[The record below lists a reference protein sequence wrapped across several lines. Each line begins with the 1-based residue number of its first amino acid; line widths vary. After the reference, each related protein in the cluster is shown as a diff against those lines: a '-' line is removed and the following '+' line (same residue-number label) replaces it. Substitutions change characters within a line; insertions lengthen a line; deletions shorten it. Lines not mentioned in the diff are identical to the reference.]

1 MSQIAASLA
10 GPQAFPLPLSR
21 FHQTRR
27 IGYSMA
33 DQAFAAGGMFLVNL
47 VLARTQTKAEYGMFA
62 LSYSLLT
69 FLMGLHNA
77 AILEPFTVY
86 GSGRYRHRFAEYS
99 RLIAWSNAA
108 LALLLTVLVLSVCW
122 GWHWIAPGHVPRAIL
137 GLGLALSV
145 LLSGA
150 LLRRSFYVQ
159 RKPAGAAAT
168 SLVFFATVSLSL
180 WIAVRAH
187 VLNSFSVFLI
197 LAVGWIVAG
206 AISLGGRLQVWPP
219 RFHSRECFLRTEPH
233 YWREHWEYS
242 RWVLATA
249 FVFQFM
255 HQGYYWLVAGF
266 LSVNQVGNLKAMYI
280 LIAPVEQVMIS
291 LSFLLLPA
299 LTARYVA
306 GNFDGFLSLW
316 KRYALAM
323 AGITL
328 LFAITVRL
336 AGTPVMHILYA
347 GKFDGLA
354 PLLFVLALVPLWTG
368 IGNTFS
374 DALRAA
380 ERPRLVFYA
389 YVSSALATFIGGVP
403 LVIYF
408 GLRGAVYGM
417 LLSGAT
423 YTCALALAFWF
434 CVSRGP
440 RGGGF
445 LPAIPTLHPHFPSK
459 AKTNDA
465 QPGASADY
473 ACLI

>member
-10 GPQAFPLPLSR
+10 GPQATALPLSR
-21 FHQTRR
+21 FHHTRR
-27 IGYSMA
+27 ISYSLA
-33 DQAFAAGGMFLVNL
+33 DQAFSAGGMFLVNL
-47 VLARTQTKAEYGMFA
+47 VLARTQTKEEYGMFA

-77 AILEPFTVY
+77 AILEPYTVY
-86 GSGRYRHRFAEYS
+86 GSGRYRGRFAEYF
-99 RLIAWSNAA
+99 RLIGWSNAA
-108 LALLLTVLVLSVCW
+108 LGLLLTALVLGVCW
-122 GWHWIAPGHVPRAIL
+122 GWHWIAPNHLPRAIV

-145 LLSGA
+145 LLSA
-150 LLRRSFYVQ
+150 AWLRRSFYVQ

-168 SLVFFATVSLSL
+168 SLIFFVVVSLAL
-180 WIAVRAH
+180 WIAVRVQ
-187 VLNSFSVFLI
+187 VLNGFSVFLI
-197 LAVGWIVAG
+197 LALGWIVAG
-206 AISLGGRLQVWPP
+206 ALCLSRLPP
-219 RFHSRECFLRTEPH
+219 VHSPRLCAGKSFLKTEPQ
-233 YWREHWEYS
+233 YWREHWRYS

-266 LSVNQVGNLKAMYI
+266 LSVNEVGNLKALYL
-280 LIAPVEQVMIS
+280 LIAPVEQVMIA

-306 GNFDGFLSLW
+306 RNIDDFLSLW

-323 AGITL
+323 IAITL
-328 LFAITVRL
+328 LFVLTVRL
-336 AGTPVMHILYA
+336 VGASVMHLLYA

-380 ERPRLVFYA
+380 ERPHLVFYA
-389 YVSSALATFIGGVP
+389 YVSSAVATFVAGVP
-403 LVIYF
+403 LVVYF

-423 YTCALALAFWF
+423 YTCALAVAFRF
-434 CVSRGP
+434 CLSQSP

-445 LPAIPTLHPHFPSK
+445 TAPSSVLHSHFPGQ
-459 AKTNDA
+459 AETNDA
-465 QPGASADY
+465 PAAAPVKYVS
-473 ACLI
+473 LI

>member
-1 MSQIAASLA
+1 MSQIAASLT
-10 GPQAFPLPLSR
+10 GPQAAVLPLSR
-21 FHQTRR
+21 FHRTRR
-27 IGYSMA
+27 IGYSLA
-33 DQAFAAGGMFLVNL
+33 DQAFSAGGMFLVNL
-47 VLARTQTKAEYGMFA
+47 VLARTQTKQEYGMFA

-86 GSGRYRHRFAEYS
+86 GSGRYRSRFAEYS
-99 RLIAWSNAA
+99 RLIAWSNVA
-108 LALLLTVLVLSVCW
+108 LGLLLTALVLSVCW
-122 GWHWIAPGHVPRAIL
+122 GWHWIAPDHLPRAIV
-137 GLGLALSV
+137 GLGLTLSV

-150 LLRRSFYVQ
+150 SLRRSFYVQ

-168 SLVFFATVSLSL
+168 SLAFFATVSLSL
-180 WIAVRAH
+180 WFAVREH

-197 LAVGWIVAG
+197 LALGWIVAG
-206 AISLGGRLQVWPP
+206 ALCLGRAPQFRPSPFYP
-219 RFHSRECFLRTEPH
+219 RESFLEAEPT

-266 LSVNQVGNLKAMYI
+266 LSVNQVGNLKALYI

-306 GNFDGFLSLW
+306 GNIDGFLLLW

-323 AGITL
+323 VGITL
-328 LFAITVRL
+328 LFALTVRL

-354 PLLFVLALVPLWTG
+354 PLLFLLALVPLWTG

-389 YVSSALATFIGGVP
+389 YVSSALATFFAGVP
-403 LVIYF
+403 LVIHF

-423 YTCALALAFWF
+423 YACALAVAFWF
-434 CVSRGP
+434 CVSQGP

-445 LPAIPTLHPHFPSK
+445 IPALSALHPRFCN
-459 AKTNDA
+459 KTRTSNA
-465 QPGASADY
+465 QPAASVNY
-473 ACLI
+473 VSLI

>member
-1 MSQIAASLA
+1 MSQIAASLD
-10 GPQAFPLPLSR
+10 GSQVVSLPVRR
-21 FHQTRR
+21 FQQTRR
-27 IGYSMA
+27 IGYSLA
-33 DQAFAAGGMFLVNL
+33 DQAFSAGGMFLVNL
-47 VLARTQTKAEYGMFA
+47 VLARTQTKEEYGMFA

-86 GSGRYRHRFAEYS
+86 GSGRYRSRSAEYF
-99 RLIAWSNAA
+99 RLIGWSNAA
-108 LALLLTVLVLSVCW
+108 LGLSLTALVLSVGW
-122 GWHWIAPGHVPRAIL
+122 GWHWIAPHHLPRAVV
-137 GLGLALSV
+137 GLGVTLSV
-145 LLSGA
+145 LLSA
-150 LLRRSFYVQ
+150 AWLRRSFYVQ
-159 RKPAGAAAT
+159 RKPARAAAT
-168 SLVFFATVSLSL
+168 SLVFFATVSLAL

-197 LAVGWIVAG
+197 LALGWIVAG
-206 AISLGGRLQVWPP
+206 AFCLGRLPQVRSP
-219 RFHSRECFLRTEPH
+219 RFPGRESFLKTEPH
-233 YWREHWEYS
+233 YWREHWKYS

-266 LSVNQVGNLKAMYI
+266 LSVNQVGNLKALYL

-306 GNFDGFLSLW
+306 RNLDDFLSLW

-323 AGITL
+323 IAITL
-328 LFAITVRL
+328 LFALTVRL
-336 AGTPVMHILYA
+336 VGAGVMHLLYA

-354 PLLFVLALVPLWTG
+354 PLLFVLALVPLCTG
-368 IGNTFS
+368 VGNTFS

-389 YVSSALATFIGGVP
+389 YVSSAGATFIAGVP
-403 LVIYF
+403 LVIYL

-423 YTCALALAFWF
+423 YTGALALAFWF
-434 CVSRGP
+434 CLSQSP

-445 LPAIPTLHPHFPSK
+445 LANVSVLPSHLPIPAQTE
-459 AKTNDA
+459 
-465 QPGASADY
+465 
-473 ACLI
+473 